1 MSPWLKNL
9 SVFAEPTNASF
20 DHSGA
25 KLRDCIRL
33 LIELTIA
40 DPQVRFLH
48 IVEFSLGYLTYTD
61 VAAHDI
67 AESHLDRNLEAR

>member
-9 SVFAEPTNASF
+9 SAFAEPTNPSF

-40 DPQVRFLH
+40 DPQVRDSVDAKLC
-48 IVEFSLGYLTYTD
+48 LLT
-61 VAAHDI
+61 
-67 AESHLDRNLEAR
+67 